1 MNDRCS
7 PPVFFYFILFYFIS
21 FLFFFL
27 SLIRYFQSFRESL
40 VTSVRKVEP
49 VAGTHVN
56 RVRAI
61 FLWYL
66 LWLVISRRCTSSVT
80 IHGRPIP
87 KENPPSKLVGE
98 NSRNVARLPSNATL
112 QRSSLLFLH
121 ERASERSETTKNQ
134 VLSYF
139 LFIVTRTH
147 VYTTKHAR
155 VYRSLSCCIFI
166 YIVYLF
172 ESSKIPVAN
181 VTESYPKADTIANC
195 GGAASMGQIGNDVS
209 LLFVHFSIVFFFLH
223 S

>member
-1 MNDRCS
+1 M
-7 PPVFFYFILFYFIS
+7 
-21 FLFFFL
+21 
-27 SLIRYFQSFRESL
+27 
-40 VTSVRKVEP
+40 
-49 VAGTHVN
+49 
-56 RVRAI
+56 
-61 FLWYL
+61 
-66 LWLVISRRCTSSVT
+66 T

-209 LLFVHFSIVFFFLH
+209 LLFVHFSIVFFFSSFLIAVRTIAR
-223 S
+223 SRRPGSTTDDECARRLGRRSGCSSSFLLAW